1 MARKDTLNY
10 LTDLNGWA
18 VPIMFKSPIANGVFD
33 YTFDETFNTPTQFTL
48 RGTHTKIHLGINGET
63 GQKVNTKQ
71 ASVTVAEQDFVNVGY
86 AVRDASGEVSMRDHQ
101 VAVKDSTGV
110 ICNYI
115 VREWFPD
122 ESLGIIVFI
131 LGDFIPS

>member
-1 MARKDTLNY
+1 MGILEMARKDALNY

-18 VPIMFKSPIANGVFD
+18 VSI
-33 YTFDETFNTPTQFTL
+33 TFNPPGGSSITL
-48 RGTHTKIHLGINGET
+48 SGLHTKHHLGINGET

-71 ASVTVAEQDFVNVGY
+71 ASVTVAEQDFVNAGY
-86 AVRDASGEVSMRDHQ
+86 VMRDASGEVSMRDHQ

-110 ICNYI
+110 ICNYV

-131 LGDFIPS
+131 LGDFTPS